1 MKLDYSKITDLEI
14 AGINYKDAWR
24 FSDAHIVRAKYE
36 HEDGKY
42 RNLTDDELDSLD
54 SEWVHE
60 QVLGWIH

>member
-42 RNLTDDELDSLD
+42 RNLTDDELDDLD